1 MRHQV
6 KKTQS
11 TDSADSQPALIEYR
25 NITVSRND
33 FVVLTGIT
41 LSINLGEH
49 IAILGPN
56 GAGKSFLIRT
66 ITRQCYPHSGI
77 PNSFMRILGKDTW
90 DVFELR
96 NLLGIV
102 SNDLVTLCTRSF
114 TGRDIILSGF
124 FSSIGI
130 WPHHKVTPA
139 MERKTQEVMKLLEI
153 SHLAE
158 RKMNEISTGEAR
170 RVVIGRALVHNPKAL
185 VLDEPCSSL
194 DFHAAYKL
202 RKILHKIANTG
213 TSIIMVTHNITDIIP
228 DITRVILLKNGD
240 VFKDGTK
247 EEVLTSK
254 SLSHLFGIPL
264 EVMKRDGYYHLW

>member
-1 MRHQV
+1 MRHQA
-6 KKTQS
+6 KKTP
-11 TDSADSQPALIEYR
+11 TADSANSQPALIEYR
-25 NITVSRND
+25 NVTVSQND
-33 FVVLTGIT
+33 FTVLTGIT

-49 IAILGPN
+49 VAILGPN

-66 ITRQCYPHSGI
+66 ITRQCYPQSGI
-77 PNSFMRILGKDTW
+77 PDSFMHILGKDDW

-130 WPHHKVTPA
+130 WPHHKVTPE

-153 SHLAE
+153 LHLAK
-158 RKMNEISTGEAR
+158 RRMNEISTGEAR

-185 VLDEPCSSL
+185 VLDEPSSSL
-194 DFHAAYKL
+194 DFHAAHKL
-202 RKILHKIANTG
+202 RKMLHKIANTG

-228 DITRVILLKNGD
+228 DITRVILLKDGK
-240 VFKDGTK
+240 VFEDGTK
-247 EEVLTSK
+247 EEVLTSE
-254 SLSHLFGIPL
+254 SLSHLFDIPL
-264 EVMKRDGYYHLW
+264 EVMKRDGYYYLW